1 MEQKLKGK
9 TAVVTGAAGT
19 LCSEI
24 AVDLASLGAFVVLIG
39 RTEEK
44 LELVAGR
51 IRSQGGLCSVK
62 AGDVTDEKR
71 MQQIADWLTENGK
84 TCDIL
89 INGAGGNQN
98 RAVTK
103 YAAFDG
109 EELKGENREAAD
121 GFFTLDMGVFES
133 VLVTNT
139 LGTVIP
145 CRVFGRQM
153 AEVGGG
159 SILNFASM
167 NSYKPLSRVPA
178 YAMSKAGIVNFTE
191 WLAAYLAPAG
201 IRVNAVAPGFFVN
214 ERSRKILQ
222 TPSGGL
228 SERGEKVIAHTP
240 AGRFG
245 EAKDLLGCVRWLV
258 DEDAASFVTGV
269 TVPVDGG
276 FRGVSGI

>member
-9 TAVVTGAAGT
+9 TVVVTGAAGT

-24 AVDLASLGAFVVLIG
+24 AVDFAAQGAYVVLIG

-44 LELVAGR
+44 LQKVADK
-51 IRSQGGLCSVK
+51 IRESGNLCCVQ
-62 AGDVTDEKR
+62 AGDVTDEAR
-71 MQQIADWLTENGK
+71 MSQIAGMLLEEEK
-84 TCDIL
+84 PCDIL

-103 YAAFDG
+103 YTAFDG
-109 EELKGENREAAD
+109 EELKEENQEAAD
-121 GFFTLDMGVFES
+121 GFFTMDMGVFES
-133 VLVTNT
+133 VVKTNV

-145 CRVFGRQM
+145 SRVFGRQM
-153 AEVGGG
+153 AEKGRGN
-159 SILNFASM
+159 ILNFASM

-178 YAMSKAGIVNFTE
+178 YAISKAGIVNFTE
-191 WLAAYLAPAG
+191 WLSAYLAPAG

-222 TPSGGL
+222 TPDGGL
-228 SERGEKVIAHTP
+228 TSRGEKVIGHTP

-245 EAKDLLGCVRWLV
+245 QAEDLLGCVRWLTD
-258 DEDAASFVTGV
+258 DEAAAFVTGV

-276 FRGVSGI
+276 FRGVSGV